1 MTPRSVCATVITIR
15 RVERKFKKYTKLRS
29 LNSKLSRDSLFK
41 SNFCLNGCTWVGLNF
56 HGRDPE
62 SIATIRW
69 KILMER
75 PKRPPL
81 IFWEDNFSS
90 FCVFISFST
99 YLSVC
104 VSVSRFV
111 CLFMCLLLCVW
122 TILQNIIFSIS
133 LYEVKRNLINFAFI
147 IPPPF
152 CPKKM

>member
-90 FCVFISFST
+90 FSVFISFPIFPSA
-99 YLSVC
+99 YLSLVLSVC
-104 VSVSRFV
+104 LCVCFSVSGKFCRILFFLF
-111 CLFMCLLLCVW
+111 LFMKLKEISS
-122 TILQNIIFSIS
+122 ILP
-133 LYEVKRNLINFAFI
+133 L
-147 IPPPF
+147 
-152 CPKKM
+152 